1 MNGGPSQLG
10 TFDLKPEAP
19 PEIRGDFKP
28 IATDVPGIQICEGLP
43 LLAKQA
49 QRYAIVRSVTDS
61 YAGGAHGQSIYL
73 AMTGHHHPRNEG
85 DGLKPSPDDVPCIG
99 SAISHLRPSP
109 QNAPPFVWLLD
120 RPNGSFAGD
129 GAGLL
134 GKKHEPFRVLEDPS
148 RPQFEVQALRPPA
161 DLPLERLGA
170 RRELWEKLGRQAE
183 QLTAAAPAG
192 MNACYE
198 RAFNL
203 IGSAKFRKAFDLKAE
218 SDSVRERY
226 GKTKLGQGTL
236 MARRLVEHGV
246 PLVTVYWNQIE
257 DDWDTHQRETERLKR
272 LLPPTDQAV
281 SALLEDLGTRG
292 LLDDTLVVWMGEFGR
307 TPKIEDKGG
316 RGHWGRCYS
325 VVMAGGGIRGGQ
337 VYGKSDRHAGYPAEN
352 PVGPADIIT
361 TMYHCLGID
370 SETEITDR
378 QGRPQKL
385 CLGSPIRPL
394 LV

>member
-19 PEIRGDFKP
+19 PEIRGEFKP
-28 IATDVPGIQICEGLP
+28 IATAVSGIQICEGLP

-49 QRYAIVRSVTDS
+49 HRYAIVRSVTDS
-61 YAGGAHGQSIYL
+61 YAGSAHGQSIYL

-85 DGLKPSPDDVPCIG
+85 DGLKPSLDDLPCIG

-134 GKKHEPFRVLEDPS
+134 GKKHEPFRVLQDPS
-148 RPQFEVQALRPPA
+148 HPQFAVQALQPPA
-161 DLPLERLGA
+161 ELSLERLGA
-170 RRELWEKLGRQAE
+170 RRGLLEELGRQAE
-183 QLTAAAPAG
+183 QMTAAAPAG

-203 IGSAKFRKAFDLKAE
+203 IGSANFRKAFDLKAE

-236 MARRLVEHGV
+236 LARRLVEHGV

-257 DDWDTHQRETERLKR
+257 DDWDTHQNETPRLKR

-307 TPKIEDKGG
+307 TPKIEREGG
-316 RGHWGRCYS
+316 RGHWGRCSS

-370 SETEITDR
+370 SETELTDR

-394 LV
+394 LA